1 MVRVLLDHLGMD
13 DWALARADAFGRRPW
28 RARRGASLSLLVQR
42 KEPKKAHPGLRAP
55 TALPL
60 GFVSPVGILGRH
72 IHVPAQNAARRAR
85 RPSGLPTGATAADG
99 APGARAKTKTA
110 VTAKAHPVPTRD
122 RSSLR
127 PRASCDFAVAFA
139 FRVPVEVWQAGRVYP
154 QGGAQDVRRFRQG
167 QDAPSEN
174 SRTDCGPGAKR
185 RARRQG
191 CVSLPT
197 FFAQAKKVGPRG
209 ERAIGEHRRRHHA
222 QAS

>member
-1 MVRVLLDHLGMD
+1 MVRDFLGHRGMGRR
-13 DWALARADAFGRRPW
+13 ALARVGGVGRRPW
-28 RARRGASLSLLVQR
+28 RACRGASLFFACAKKSNQ
-42 KEPKKAHPGLRAP
+42 KKAHPGPRAP
-55 TALPL
+55 AATRP
-60 GFVSPVGILGRH
+60 GSVSPMGILGRH
-72 IHVPAQNAARRAR
+72 IPVPTQNAARRAR

-99 APGARAKTKTA
+99 ATG
-110 VTAKAHPVPTRD
+110 AKATATANPVASQGRHGLWPRD
-122 RSSLR
+122 HRDS
-127 PRASCDFAVAFA
+127 AVAIALFFA
-139 FRVPVEVWQAGRVYP
+139 FRAPVKAWQAGRVNP

-209 ERAIGEHRRRHHA
+209 ERAIGEHRRHHHA
-222 QAS
+222 QAP